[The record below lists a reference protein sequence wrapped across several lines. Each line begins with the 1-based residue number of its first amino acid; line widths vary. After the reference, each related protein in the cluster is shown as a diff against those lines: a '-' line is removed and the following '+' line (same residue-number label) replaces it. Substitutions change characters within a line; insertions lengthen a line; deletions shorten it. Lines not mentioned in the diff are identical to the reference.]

1 MSDGVP
7 PTVEQLLVRLARLE
21 TALAERDALIGQLR
35 AENARLAERV
45 AELER
50 RLGQNPRNSSK
61 PPSSEG
67 YGKPPPRSRRRGSG
81 RRPGGQPGN
90 GGHTLMQRPDP
101 DEVVVHA
108 PGACAGCGDRLTA
121 AAVTSVESRQVV
133 DLPPVRL
140 TVTEHRLEHRRCA
153 RCGAVTMAGAADGVP
168 AGAGAPAQY
177 GPGIRAAASYLVA
190 GQHLPYERAAATLA
204 DLLGAPVSP
213 GSVAAWVAEVAAD
226 LGEFTAAVRDQL
238 AGRAVVNFDET
249 GLRVDGK
256 LSWVHSASADTLTLY
271 TRHDRR
277 GVEAMTAAG
286 VLPAFR
292 GVAVHDGWK
301 PYRRYDVTHAL
312 CNAHHLRELT
322 GVAEHGGQD
331 WAAEMARLLVE
342 IHRVVEQAKEAG
354 ADGLAADLIDTYRA
368 RDQRI
373 VQAGWAANPGGHP
386 GRRGSP
392 AANLLDRLDGYRN
405 DVLRFA
411 ADFRVPFENNL
422 AERAIRMVK
431 LRQKISGCLRTT
443 AGATAFCALR
453 SYLSTAAKQ
462 GHAALAVLRQLHQG
476 QPWLPAAGMC

>member
-1 MSDGVP
+1 MWRPVDRCGRDVGGVAAGVRPAAGAVDRDRASPGAP
-7 PTVEQLLVRLARLE
+7 PLHLVRGG
-21 TALAERDALIGQLR
+21 DDG
-35 AENARLAERV
+35 
-45 AELER
+45 
-50 RLGQNPRNSSK
+50 
-61 PPSSEG
+61 
-67 YGKPPPRSRRRGSG
+67 RRRGRGAGVGG
-81 RRPGGQPGN
+81 R
-90 GGHTLMQRPDP
+90 
-101 DEVVVHA
+101 A
-108 PGACAGCGDRLTA
+108 
-121 AAVTSVESRQVV
+121 
-133 DLPPVRL
+133 
-140 TVTEHRLEHRRCA
+140 
-153 RCGAVTMAGAADGVP
+153 GAV
-168 AGAGAPAQY
+168 
-177 GPGIRAAASYLVA
+177 RARGSRRGQLSGGRLVA

-213 GSVAAWVAEVAAD
+213 GSVAAWVAEGAD
-226 LGEFTAAVRDQL
+226 RLGEFTAAVREQL

-271 TRHDRR
+271 TCHDRR

-312 CNAHHLRELT
+312 CNAHHLRELAA
-322 GVAEHGGQD
+322 VAEQGGQD

-342 IHRVVEQAKEAG
+342 IHRVVERAKQAG
-354 ADGLAADLIDTYRA
+354 ADGLAAGLLDSYRA
-368 RDQRI
+368 RYQRI
-373 VQAGWAANPGGHP
+373 VQAGWAANPGGHR

-422 AERAIRMVK
+422 AERDIRMVK

>member
-1 MSDGVP
+1 M
-7 PTVEQLLVRLARLE
+7 
-21 TALAERDALIGQLR
+21 
-35 AENARLAERV
+35 
-45 AELER
+45 
-50 RLGQNPRNSSK
+50 
-61 PPSSEG
+61 
-67 YGKPPPRSRRRGSG
+67 
-81 RRPGGQPGN
+81 RRPVDRGGRDV
-90 GGHTLMQRPDP
+90 GG
-101 DEVVVHA
+101 VA
-108 PGACAGCGDRLTA
+108 AG
-121 AAVTSVESRQVV
+121 
-133 DLPPVRL
+133 VRS
-140 TVTEHRLEHRRCA
+140 A
-153 RCGAVTMAGAADGVP
+153 AGAADRDRASPGAPPLHPVRDGDDGRRRGRGAGVGGR
-168 AGAGAPAQY
+168 AGAVRAGDPRRGQLSGGRAAPAV
-177 GPGIRAAASYLVA
+177 RAGRGHARRSARRA
-190 GQHLPYERAAATLA
+190 GVGGQRGR
-204 DLLGAPVSP
+204 LGRE
-213 GSVAAWVAEVAAD
+213 GAAD
-226 LGEFTAAVRDQL
+226 LGEFTAAVREQL

-271 TRHDRR
+271 TCHDRR

-312 CNAHHLRELT
+312 CNAHHLRELAA
-322 GVAEHGGQD
+322 VAEQGGQD

-342 IHRVVEQAKEAG
+342 IHRVVERARQAG
-354 ADGLAADLIDTYRA
+354 ADGLAAGLLDSYRA
-368 RDQRI
+368 RYQRI
-373 VQAGWAANPGGHP
+373 VQAGWAANPGGHR

-422 AERAIRMVK
+422 AERDIRMVK

>member
-1 MSDGVP
+1 M
-7 PTVEQLLVRLARLE
+7 
-21 TALAERDALIGQLR
+21 
-35 AENARLAERV
+35 
-45 AELER
+45 
-50 RLGQNPRNSSK
+50 
-61 PPSSEG
+61 
-67 YGKPPPRSRRRGSG
+67 
-81 RRPGGQPGN
+81 
-90 GGHTLMQRPDP
+90 
-101 DEVVVHA
+101 
-108 PGACAGCGDRLTA
+108 
-121 AAVTSVESRQVV
+121 
-133 DLPPVRL
+133 
-140 TVTEHRLEHRRCA
+140 
-153 RCGAVTMAGAADGVP
+153 
-168 AGAGAPAQY
+168 QY
-177 GPGIRAAASYLVA
+177 GPGIRAAGSYLVA

-204 DLLGAPVSP
+204 DLLGAPVSA
-213 GSVAAWVAEVAAD
+213 GSVAAWVAEGAAD
-226 LGEFTAAVRDQL
+226 LGEFTAAVREQL

-271 TRHDRR
+271 TWHERR

-312 CNAHHLRELT
+312 CNAHHLRELAA
-322 GVAEHGGQD
+322 VAEQGGQD

-342 IHRVVEQAKEAG
+342 IHRVVERAKQAG
-354 ADGLAADLIDTYRA
+354 ADGLAAGLLDSYRA
-368 RDQRI
+368 RYQRI
-373 VQAGWAANPGGHP
+373 VQAGWAANPGGHR